1 MVEIPLA
8 AVERI
13 MRKAGA
19 ERISQNAIVT
29 LAETLEE
36 IGTKISREALELAK
50 HAKRKT
56 VKEEDIG
63 LASRR
68 FIF

>member
-1 MVEIPLA
+1 MADIPLA

-19 ERISQNAIVT
+19 ERISQSAVIA
-29 LAETLEE
+29 LAETLED
-36 IGTKISREALELAK
+36 IGTRISKDALELAK

-56 VKEEDIG
+56 VKREDVK
-63 LASRR
+63 LASRKLS
-68 FIF
+68 

>member
-1 MVEIPLA
+1 MVELPLA

-13 MRKAGA
+13 MRNAGA
-19 ERISQNAIVT
+19 ERVSMDAIASI
-29 LAETLEE
+29 AEILEDY
-36 IGTKISREALELAK
+36 GTKIAKDAIELAK

-56 VKEEDIG
+56 VKKEDIK

-68 FIF
+68 LS